1 MLPKFDPAV
10 AVVVVDVE
18 SEAVEHQVGRQED
31 RVVALLL
38 QILLYHLEV
47 RRLAA
52 VRRELLLGR
61 WEVQVALPR
70 GILQIVVHQPRGR

>member
-38 QILLYHLEV
+38 QILLHHLEV
-47 RRLAA
+47 RHWVA
-52 VRRELLLGR
+52 VRRELLLGH
-61 WEVQVALPR
+61 WEVQVVLPR
-70 GILQIVVHQPRGR
+70 GILQIVLHQPRGR